1 MIEQAKIKNSLLE
14 SASEAFE
21 TTVMLPIEE
30 AAAPENELDAS
41 QLFVG
46 SITFTGRL
54 QGAVNI
60 HCHQDVGVKIAKS
73 MLMAEEDETLDDS
86 EVVDAIG
93 EVVNLVIGGMKS
105 RIQDTVG
112 DLDIS
117 IPTVLKGKNIKTVG
131 RATKEFVEV
140 FAKTDGGELKIS
152 AIYSEPA

>member
-1 MIEQAKIKNSLLE
+1 MIDQATIKSSLWE

-21 TTVMLPIEE
+21 TTVLLPIEE
-30 AAAPENELDAS
+30 AGAPENELDVS
-41 QLFVG
+41 QLLVG
-46 SITFTGRL
+46 SITFTGNL
-54 QGAVNI
+54 QGAVNV
-60 HCHQDVGVKIAKS
+60 HCHQDVGEKIAKS

-86 EVVDAIG
+86 EVLDAIG

-131 RATKEFVEV
+131 RAKKEFVEV

-152 AIYSEPA
+152 AIYSEPK